1 MIVLKK
7 IRELDIVC
15 GASNTRPLHLSAASG
30 LVCLNTIM
38 YVVADDELHLGVF
51 SAGDRRPGNLIR
63 IWDGVLPD
71 SKAARKRKKP
81 DFEALTLIPPDGEFP
96 HGALLVIGSGSRPNR
111 RSGIL
116 LRLDQNGV
124 VCGSPRKVE
133 LSFILAPLGEEFP
146 STNIEGAVVVGHE
159 LRLFQRGNKRH
170 PDNAIIRYPLAP
182 AIDAIV
188 AGCGNPMVPSSI
200 DRLDLGSIH
209 GVPFCFTDAAALPN
223 GNMVFSA
230 VAEDTADAYRDG
242 SCIGAAIGM
251 IDDSG
256 RLLSIDQL
264 EQPYK
269 VEGIHARL
277 DDDRIELLL
286 VTDADNPDIPATLFS
301 AIIDPLRRLP
311 HSGLQP

>member
-7 IRELDIVC
+7 IRELDIVSA
-15 GASNTRPLHLSAASG
+15 ASDTRPLHLSAASG
-30 LVCLNTIM
+30 LVCLDSIM
-38 YVVADDELHLGVF
+38 YVIADDELHLGVF

-63 IWDGVLPD
+63 ILNGVLPS
-71 SKAARKRKKP
+71 SKAERKRKKP
-81 DFEALTLIPPDGEFP
+81 DFEALTLIPPDGKFP

-116 LRLDQNGV
+116 LRLDQHGV

-133 LSFILAPLGEEFP
+133 LSFILDALREEFP
-146 STNIEGAVVVGHE
+146 SINIEGAVVVGQE
-159 LRLFQRGNKRH
+159 LCLFQRGNKRH

-200 DRLDLGSIH
+200 DRLDLGSIQ

-223 GNMVFSA
+223 GSIVFSA

-242 SCIGAAIGM
+242 SCMGAAIGM

-286 VTDADNPDIPATLFS
+286 VTDADDPDIAATLFS
-301 AIIDPLRRLP
+301 ARIGR
-311 HSGLQP
+311 